1 MRPVPAFLVGHA
13 IEQWPIEK
21 TRPHRAMY
29 ARPASELPG
38 GRFGFDAS
46 TVLGGFH
53 RNAATRC
60 QEFRSDRTLDH
71 LLSHGSEARFSSI
84 AVTSK
89 RKVRTLEGQA
99 GRSSQVL
106 LLQRDLEL
114 CVQSRDGDGMLSPPF
129 P

>member
-38 GRFGFDAS
+38 AVSAS
-46 TVLGGFH
+46 MLPPCSATSIS
-53 RNAATRC
+53 NAATRC

>member
-1 MRPVPAFLVGHA
+1 MIFGMDRCQRGAVS
-13 IEQWPIEK
+13 
-21 TRPHRAMY
+21 
-29 ARPASELPG
+29 ASMLPPCS
-38 GRFGFDAS
+38 ATS
-46 TVLGGFH
+46 IS
-53 RNAATRC
+53 NAATRC

-106 LLQRDLEL
+106 LRDLEL
-114 CVQSRDGDGMLSPPF
+114 CVPMTGWRRDVVSSLPLAAVDRKP
-129 P
+129 